1 MVGPNSVRAEC
12 ARCRASIL
20 VSQQDYQR
28 GKGELY
34 CEECLVP
41 FQCDT
46 CGERKYTVPED
57 ISPNSAPTCRDCLA
71 RLENRPADRCTVC
84 ERTHVDL
91 IEYLGEPMCVDCATD
106 LDIVIEEHQTSL
118 LRAVLSGIGHL
129 LEMSVYLLI
138 SLGFA
143 AYAIVFFDLSGWFFF
158 LISAVLLL
166 GGAKASRIFKQEELI
181 DIGYVIIT
189 GFFIVVIAEQVS
201 IYDYPLIIGSIL
213 IGSLIVHELAHKAIA
228 LGFRKSATFTAFY
241 IPNLVFIVVAY
252 LSGLILML
260 PGAVKPL
267 AVTERGA
274 GIVAAAGP
282 VSNIILSFV
291 FAALYSQ
298 YPVISY
304 FGATLNLVLAGIN
317 MIPFGP
323 LDGAK
328 VIRWSKEVYFSLL
341 AFLLPVFYGMFIT

>member
-1 MVGPNSVRAEC
+1 MAGRVRAEC
-12 ARCRASIL
+12 ARCRATFL
-20 VSQQDYQR
+20 VSQQEYQR
-28 GKGELY
+28 EEGEVY

-46 CGERKYTVPED
+46 CGERKYTVPEKVT
-57 ISPNSAPTCRDCLA
+57 PNSALTCRDCLA

-84 ERTHVDL
+84 ERSHVDL

-106 LDIVIEEHQTSL
+106 LEIVIEEHQTSL
-118 LRAVLSGIGHL
+118 LSAVISGLGHL
-129 LEMSVYLLI
+129 VAMSIYLFF
-138 SLGFA
+138 SLVLA
-143 AYAIVFFDLSGWFFF
+143 AYTILFFNFDGWFFF
-158 LISAVLLL
+158 LISGALLL
-166 GGAKASRIFKQEELI
+166 GGAKASRIFEQKELI

-189 GFFIVVIAEQVS
+189 GFFIVEVAAGVS
-201 IYDYPLIIGSIL
+201 IYDDTLMVGTIL
-213 IGSLIVHELAHKAIA
+213 IGSLIVHELAHKAIG
-228 LGFRKSATFTAFY
+228 LGFGKPATFSAFY

-260 PGAVKPL
+260 PGGVKYPRITNR
-267 AVTERGA
+267 VD

-282 VSNIILSFV
+282 VSNIVLSLV
-291 FAALYSQ
+291 FATLSSQ

-304 FGATLNLVLAGIN
+304 FGATLNLVLAGLN

-328 VIRWSKEVYFSLL
+328 VIRWDKAVYFGLI
-341 AFLLPVFYGMFIT
+341 AFLLPVFYQVFIA